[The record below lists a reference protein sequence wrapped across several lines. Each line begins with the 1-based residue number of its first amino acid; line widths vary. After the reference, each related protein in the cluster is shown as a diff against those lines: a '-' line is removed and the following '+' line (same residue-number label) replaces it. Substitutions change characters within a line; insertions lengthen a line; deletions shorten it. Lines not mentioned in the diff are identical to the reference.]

1 MKCNE
6 FCFGITWS
14 ILFIQHY
21 FPQFSVICTPFFQN
35 LKIALFTIWF
45 LGLQFVLFGQ
55 SATLTGMVKN
65 DKGYFVNNAHIKISK
80 SDKGTTTDEKGF
92 FSIEIPAGES
102 VKIEVTSAEYE
113 THSEFVS
120 LAEGS
125 TEHVLIFLNTRTLG
139 EFIKTAIDPGT
150 SGTGYYKPVGP
161 ESIPTPIP
169 NIESQL
175 VFLGTGVAKSNE
187 LSAGY
192 NVRGGNFD
200 ENLIY
205 LNGIEIYRPFLA
217 RSGQQEGMS
226 FINPYMV
233 DNILFSSG
241 GFDARYG
248 DKLSSVLDV
257 SYKDPQ
263 KFAATAVGSLLGAN
277 VYVQDK
283 ASIRL
288 NYLFGA
294 RYQTNAYLF
303 GALDT
308 KGDYK
313 PSFLDVQGMI
323 NYSINEKTRL
333 TLFGTYA
340 DNKYR
345 IVPENRE
352 TNWGSINEALR
363 FTVYYE
369 GQEVTQFRTAMGAA
383 SIENRPNDHLRLH
396 FITSMFRTVESE
408 HFDILGEYRLD
419 ELERDLGSDDFGDVA
434 YTRGVGGFL
443 EHARNDL
450 DAFVING
457 YHRGTL
463 DWGQDFKNKLQW
475 GVKYQHEIINDKIS
489 EWYMLDS
496 AQFNAPHPTDSV
508 GYVDP
513 TAQPYQEL
521 NLSYSLK
528 SQNSIN
534 SNRITGFIQNR
545 KGWEVKT
552 MYHFVDT
559 LMNQDSSLVLMDTTF
574 ETSKYINATIG
585 VRAHY
590 WDFNGQTVFSPRASI
605 NYRPALFFRHNN
617 EMYRRNVTF
626 RLSIGFYYQP
636 PFYREICNLQGVI
649 NPEIRAQQSIHFVFG
664 TDYTFFMW
672 NRRFKFTGEAYY
684 KHLSNIIP
692 YEIDNVRIRYFGE
705 NNAKGYATGLD
716 FKLNGQFVK
725 GIESYASLSFL
736 RTEEDILDDYYY
748 NYFNSDGDLIVP
760 GYTFNSVAVDSERVE
775 PGYIPRPTDQFL
787 NFSLFFQDKMPEE
800 WDTKKIKWS
809 TFKVNLNLMFGS
821 RLPYG
826 PPGDERYNDT
836 IRSSFFRRIDIGFS
850 KDIIGSK
857 TDRTKFSEKSIL
869 NHIENMWISLE
880 VFNLLDIENTT
891 NYNWITD
898 VSGRRYSIP
907 NTLTSRRINLKLV
920 MQF

>member
-1 MKCNE
+1 MRLRAILVLISGVLIQ
-6 FCFGITWS
+6 FG
-14 ILFIQHY
+14 LFAQ
-21 FPQFSVICTPFFQN
+21 T
-35 LKIALFTIWF
+35 
-45 LGLQFVLFGQ
+45 
-55 SATLTGMVKN
+55 ATLTGTIKN
-65 DKGYFVNNAHIKISK
+65 DRGYFVNSANIKVANTN
-80 SDKGTTTDEKGF
+80 KGTTSDEKGY
-92 FSIEIPAGES
+92 FSLEVPADQQIKVVIS
-102 VKIEVTSAEYE
+102 SAEYE
-113 THSEFVS
+113 THIEF
-120 LAEGS
+120 LTLTEGS
-125 TEHVLIFLNTRTLG
+125 TEDLFVLLSTRMLNP
-139 EFIKTAIDPGT
+139 FDATAKDPGT
-150 SGTGYYKPVGP
+150 SGMGYYKPIKA
-161 ESIPTPIP
+161 ENIPSPIP

-175 VFLGTGVAKSNE
+175 RFISVGVTQNNE

-233 DNILFSSG
+233 DNILFSAG

-257 SYKDPQ
+257 SYKDP
-263 KFAATAVGSLLGAN
+263 KEFGATAVASFLGAN
-277 VYVQDK
+277 VFVQDRP
-283 ASIRL
+283 SVRL
-288 NYLFGA
+288 NYLIGA

-313 PSFLDVQGMI
+313 PAFLDLQGMV
-323 NYSINEKTRL
+323 NYHLNENTRL

-369 GQEVTQFRTAMGAA
+369 GQEITRFRTAMGAA
-383 SIENRPNDHLRLH
+383 SIENRPNDHLKLY
-396 FITSMFRTVESE
+396 FTTSMFRTVESE

-434 YTRGVGGFL
+434 FTRGVGGFL

-450 DAFVING
+450 DAFVANG
-457 YHRGTL
+457 YHRGVL
-463 DWGQDFKNKLQW
+463 DWGADFKNKLQW
-475 GVKYQHEIINDKIS
+475 GVKYQHEITNDKIS
-489 EWYMLDS
+489 EWYMVDS
-496 AQFNAPHPTDSV
+496 ARFNAPHPADSV

-513 TAQPYQEL
+513 NAQPYQEL

-528 SQNSIN
+528 SQNSVS
-534 SNRITGFIQNR
+534 SNRITGFVQNR
-545 KGWEVKT
+545 KGWEIKT
-552 MYHFVDT
+552 MKHFADSLLGEDSTLVWVD
-559 LMNQDSSLVLMDTTF
+559 STF
-574 ETSKYINATIG
+574 ETSKYVNATIG

-605 NYRPALFFRHNN
+605 NFRPALFFNHNN

-626 RLSIGFYYQP
+626 RFATGFYYQP
-636 PFYREICNLQGVI
+636 PFYREIRNLQGEI

-672 NRRFKFTGEAYY
+672 NRSFKFTGEAYY

-692 YEIDNVRIRYFGE
+692 YEIDNVRIRYQGK
-705 NNAKGYATGLD
+705 NNAVGYATGLD
-716 FKLNGQFVK
+716 FKINGQFVK

-736 RTEEDILDDYYY
+736 RTQEDILDDFYY
-748 NYFNSDGDLIVP
+748 NYYNSDGKKIVP
-760 GYTFNSVAVDSERVE
+760 GYTYNNVAVDSEKIE
-775 PGYIPRPTDQFL
+775 PGYIPRPTDQFV
-787 NFSLFFQDKMPEE
+787 NFSLFFQDQMPKE
-800 WDTKKIKWS
+800 WNTDKIKWS

-836 IRSSFFRRIDIGFS
+836 IRGSFFRRVDIGFS
-850 KDIIGSK
+850 KDIIGPL
-857 TDRTKFSEKSIL
+857 TDRTKFSEKSIF

-907 NTLTSRRINLKLV
+907 NTLTTRRINLKLV

>member
-1 MKCNE
+1 MRVL
-6 FCFGITWS
+6 FILIS
-14 ILFIQHY
+14 IL
-21 FPQFSVICTPFFQN
+21 SVQIGTLAQ
-35 LKIALFTIWF
+35 T
-45 LGLQFVLFGQ
+45 
-55 SATLTGMVKN
+55 ATLTGTVKN
-65 DKGYFVNNAHIKISK
+65 DRGYYVNNANVKISGTT
-80 SDKGTTTDEKGF
+80 KGTTTNEQGK
-92 FSIEIPAGES
+92 FSLEVPAGEQIKVIVS
-102 VKIEVTSAEYE
+102 SAEYE
-113 THSEFVS
+113 THSEY
-120 LAEGS
+120 LTLNEGD
-125 TEHVLIFLNTRTLG
+125 TKDLYVILMTRMLRP
-139 EFIKTAIDPGT
+139 FDATAKDPGT
-150 SGTGYYKPVGP
+150 SGMTYYKPVGAAN
-161 ESIPTPIP
+161 IPSPLP
-169 NIESQL
+169 NLESQL
-175 VFLGTGVAKSNE
+175 RFSQVGVSQNNE

-205 LNGIEIYRPFLA
+205 LNGIQIFRPFLA
-217 RSGQQEGMS
+217 RSGQQEGLS

-233 DNILFSSG
+233 DNILFSAG

-257 SYKDPQ
+257 SYKDPK
-263 KFAATAVGSLLGAN
+263 KFGAAGVASFLGVSA
-277 VYVQDK
+277 YVQDRP
-283 ASIRL
+283 SIRT
-288 NYLFGA
+288 NYLLGV
-294 RYQTNAYLF
+294 RYQTNAYLL

-313 PSFLDVQGMI
+313 PAFLDIQGMV
-323 NYSINEKTRL
+323 NYHINENTRL
-333 TLFGTYA
+333 TLYGTYA

-369 GQEVTQFRTAMGAA
+369 GQEITQFKTAFGAA
-383 SIENRPNDHLRLH
+383 SIENRPNDHLRLYYT
-396 FITSMFRTVESE
+396 TSMYRTVESE
-408 HFDILGEYRLD
+408 HFDLLGEYKLD

-450 DAFVING
+450 DAFVANG
-457 YHRGTL
+457 YHRGIL
-463 DWGQDFKNKLQW
+463 DWGKDYKNKFQW
-475 GVKYQHEIINDKIS
+475 GVKYQHEIINDKMS
-489 EWYMLDS
+489 EWYMVDS
-496 AQFNAPHPTDSV
+496 ARFNAPHPADSV

-513 TAQPYQEL
+513 SAQPYQEL
-521 NLSYSLK
+521 NLSYNLK
-528 SQNSIN
+528 SQNSVT
-534 SNRITGFIQNR
+534 SNRVTGFVQNR
-545 KGWEVKT
+545 KGWEIKK
-552 MYHFVDT
+552 MKHFADT
-559 LMNQDSSLVLMDTTF
+559 LLNEDSVLVYTDSTF
-574 ETSKYINATIG
+574 ETSEYVNATIG

-590 WDFNGQTVFSPRASI
+590 WGFNGQTVFSPRASI
-605 NYRPALFFRHNN
+605 NYRPALFFKHNN

-626 RLSIGFYYQP
+626 RFATGFYYQP
-636 PFYREICNLQGVI
+636 PFYREIRNLRDQI
-649 NPEIRAQQSIHFVFG
+649 NPAIRAQESIHFIFG

-672 NRRFKFTGEAYY
+672 NRRFKLTGEAYY
-684 KHLSNIIP
+684 KYLANIIP
-692 YEIDNVRIRYFGE
+692 YEIDNVRIRYYGT

-736 RTEEDILDDYYY
+736 RTQEDILDDYYY
-748 NYFNSDGDLIVP
+748 NYYNSDGEKIIA
-760 GYTFNSVAVDSERVE
+760 GYTANSVAVDSQKIE

-800 WDTKKIKWS
+800 WNTEKVKWS

-836 IRSSFFRRIDIGFS
+836 LRGPFFRRVDIGFS
-850 KDIIGSK
+850 KDIIGPS

-869 NHIENMWISLE
+869 NHIDNMWISLE
-880 VFNLLDIENTT
+880 VFNLLDIQNTT

-898 VSGRRYSIP
+898 VTGRKYSIP

>member
-1 MKCNE
+1 MR
-6 FCFGITWS
+6 II
-14 ILFIQHY
+14 IL
-21 FPQFSVICTPFFQN
+21 
-35 LKIALFTIWF
+35 AIWL
-45 LGLQFVLFGQ
+45 LGLHTILIGQ
-55 SATLTGMVKN
+55 TATLTGTVRN
-65 DKGYFVNNAHIKISK
+65 DKGYFVNSAHVQVAKTNT
-80 SDKGTTTDEKGF
+80 GTTTNEKGF
-92 FSIEIPAGES
+92 FTLEIPANES
-102 VKIEVTSAEYE
+102 VKIIISSAEFE
-113 THSEFVS
+113 THTEFLS
-120 LAEGS
+120 LPENTS
-125 TEHVLIFLNTRTLG
+125 KDIVVILFTRTL
-139 EFIKTAIDPGT
+139 ETFNTTAKDPGT
-150 SGTGYYKPVGP
+150 SGMGYYKPIGP
-161 ESIPTPIP
+161 ENIPSPIP

-175 VFLGTGVAKSNE
+175 RFSQVGVTQNNE

-233 DNILFSSG
+233 DNILFSAG

-257 SYKDPQ
+257 TYKDPRE
-263 KFAATAVGSLLGAN
+263 FAATAVTSFMGVN
-277 VYVQDK
+277 VFVQDRP
-283 ASIRL
+283 SVRF
-288 NYLFGA
+288 NYLLGA

-313 PSFLDVQGMI
+313 PAFLDLQGMV
-323 NYSINEKTRL
+323 NYHLNENTRL

-369 GQEVTQFRTAMGAA
+369 GQEITRFRTAMGAV
-383 SIENRPNDHLRLH
+383 SIENRPNDNLRLY
-396 FITSMFRTVESE
+396 FTSSIFRTVESE

-434 YTRGVGGFL
+434 FTRGVGGFL

-450 DAFVING
+450 DAFVANG
-457 YHRGTL
+457 YHRGVL
-463 DWGQDFKNKLQW
+463 DWGEDFKNRLQW
-475 GVKYQHEIINDKIS
+475 GVKYQHETTNDKIS

-496 AQFNAPHPTDSV
+496 ARFNAPHPTDSV
-508 GYVDP
+508 GYIDAN
-513 TAQPYQEL
+513 AQAYQEL

-528 SQNSIN
+528 SQNSVS
-534 SNRITGFIQNR
+534 SNRLTGFVQNR
-545 KGWEVKT
+545 KGWEVKK

-559 LMNQDSSLVLMDTTF
+559 LLNQDSLLVLVDTTF

-626 RLSIGFYYQP
+626 RLATGFYYQP
-636 PFYREICNLQGVI
+636 PFYREIRNLQGVI
-649 NPEIRAQQSIHFVFG
+649 NPDIRAQQSIHFVFG

-672 NRRFKFTGEAYY
+672 DRRFKFTGEAYY
-684 KHLSNIIP
+684 KHLTNIIP
-692 YEIDNVRIRYFGE
+692 YEIDNVRIRYYGE
-705 NNAKGYATGLD
+705 NNAKGYATGMD

-736 RTEEDILDDYYY
+736 RTQEDILDDYYY
-748 NYFNSDGDLIVP
+748 NYYNSDGDLIVP
-760 GYTFNSVAVDSERVE
+760 GYTYNSVAVDSEKVE

-836 IRSSFFRRIDIGFS
+836 IRGSFFRRVDIGFS
-850 KDIIGSK
+850 KDIIGPK

-869 NHIENMWISLE
+869 NHIDNMWISLE

-898 VSGRRYSIP
+898 VSGRKYSIP
-907 NTLTSRRINLKLV
+907 NTLTTRRINLKLV